1 VDLPG
6 WVFDAEALA
15 VGRAL
20 GFRIVECGIV
30 WSDRSGS
37 RLHMR
42 KVLIPVLR
50 ELRRARGTVRTIAAE
65 TPAVAA
71 VGR

>member
-15 VGRAL
+15 VARAL
-20 GFRIVECGIV
+20 GFRITERGIV

-42 KVLIPVLR
+42 TVLIPVLR
-50 ELRRARGTVRTIAAE
+50 ELRRARATVRAIAAE
-65 TPAVAA
+65 SPPVAA